1 MVFTREG
8 IVYNKANPALY
19 ASNGVQT
26 VHSVSL
32 KRDRIRRNKMGRQ
45 VSPPN
50 SWVCRV
56 GGEYHLLPRGRKTSG
71 SSEANS
77 FSMTNTEMFQRGDR
91 LTLLEPHT
99 TLDTS
104 ALVAGTEVSVT
115 VESTTDTFNI
125 DGTSGIDFKTQV
137 VNFINTS
144 PVLSSRVYAIAS
156 PTADTVNLFAK
167 GQYLYTVSAT
177 GVSAGDSMLVSRR
190 PIGTVD
196 RLGTEKDDY
205 YLVTVTPDSDAEK
218 AIATADIPDGAVID
232 CPIYH
237 EIMGLFNDQ
246 IDFERTSEVLVAP
259 VHGAVGMNVF
269 ALSHFDET
277 LRKDFPKI
285 TFVNETTVQ

>member
-8 IVYNKANPALY
+8 IIYNKANPALY
-19 ASNGVQT
+19 ASNGVQAT
-26 VHSVSL
+26 HSVSL

-56 GGEYHLLPRGRKTSG
+56 GEEYHLLPRGRKTSG

-77 FSMTNTEMFQRGDR
+77 FSMTNTEMFQRGDL

-99 TLDTS
+99 TLDT
-104 ALVAGTEVSVT
+104 AGLADGSNVSLT
-115 VESTTDTFNI
+115 VESTTDSFTV
-125 DGTSGIDFKTQV
+125 DGASGVDFKTQV
-137 VNFINTS
+137 VNFINFST
-144 PVLSSRVYAIAS
+144 VLSNKVYAIAS
-156 PTADTVNLFAK
+156 PTADSVSLFAK
-167 GQYLYTVSAT
+167 GQYLYTVEAT
-177 GVSAGDSMLVSRR
+177 GVTTTDAMLVPKR
-190 PIGTVD
+190 PIGRID

-205 YLVTVTPDSDAEK
+205 YQVTVRPIRSFPG
-218 AIATADIPDGAVID
+218 AIATTDIPDGAVID

-259 VHGAVGMNVF
+259 IHGAVGMNVF